1 MSLDFTATAKAAE
14 SSTFGSNTV
23 SELSIDAGFSANTGD
38 ETISGNFDVQ
48 YTFTNKTKGS
58 DNWNNFIIEVFDSNG
73 GITDRA
79 DNYGWFY
86 GTHLSDGSEHT
97 WGDTDF
103 TWEEFKESMKDASVV
118 VDVSRRDKIVTISY
132 TITDNTNSSKVY
144 KMKDTVTFGE
154 LNDSVSMHLTGEQV
168 DLSDIKLKLVDKTD
182 ESSGSDVT
190 AKYNE
195 YFSESNK
202 KSHVSVHDPSV
213 VIGYTDSKYT
223 GSSSQKVYGTD
234 TGSRQKVYFIF
245 GSHRAFAWSTD
256 MQNWTTFTNNINDDT
271 KCQALFKSAFDWAAK
286 GDSSL
291 DGQATYGHL
300 MLSGMNR

>member
-1 MSLDFTATAKAAE
+1 MPKQKSKEREKKERSMARIKFKRIAAIAMSAVLAVTSAPNLSLDFTATAKAAE

-168 DLSDIKLKLVDKTD
+168 DLSNIKLVDKT
-182 ESSGSDVT
+182 
-190 AKYNE
+190 
-195 YFSESNK
+195 
-202 KSHVSVHDPSV
+202 
-213 VIGYTDSKYT
+213 TDAEN
-223 GSSSQKVYGTD
+223 
-234 TGSRQKVYFIF
+234 R
-245 GSHRAFAWSTD
+245 
-256 MQNWTTFTNNINDDT
+256 
-271 KCQALFKSAFDWAAK
+271 FKS
-286 GDSSL
+286 
-291 DGQATYGHL
+291 
-300 MLSGMNR
+300 

>member
-1 MSLDFTATAKAAE
+1 MPKQKSKEREKKERSMAKFKFKKIAAIAMSAVLAVTSAPNLSLDFTATAKAAE

-103 TWEEFKESMKDASVV
+103 TWEEFKESMKDASVS

-132 TITDNTNSSKVY
+132 TITDNADLSKVY
-144 KMKDTVTFGE
+144 SMKDTVTFTS
-154 LNDSVSMHLTGEQV
+154 LDDSVSMHITGEQV
-168 DLSDIKLKLVDKTD
+168 DLSDIKLVDKTD
-182 ESSGSDVT
+182 ESSGS
-190 AKYNE
+190 
-195 YFSESNK
+195 
-202 KSHVSVHDPSV
+202 
-213 VIGYTDSKYT
+213 GT
-223 GSSSQKVYGTD
+223 GSETKA
-234 TGSRQKVYFIF
+234 F
-245 GSHRAFAWSTD
+245 GENTAD
-256 MQNWTTFTNNINDDT
+256 
-271 KCQALFKSAFDWAAK
+271 K
-286 GDSSL
+286 
-291 DGQATYGHL
+291 
-300 MLSGMNR
+300 LSVEEEVTIG